1 MIESKLLKVKKW
13 VDLNEAAIRLS
24 IALDEPVNALDL
36 MEFALEGE
44 LILSVKFPFDKKY
57 IARKMYEKETPMG
70 IRLKELFEFEYFFRY
85 GNDGSKDEEYLDEE
99 RKFIY
104 QYYEGFLASEA
115 SSGLSEHQKTFSY
128 YCENIKMVE
137 WGYGEI
143 SYLKETIYELS
154 MLGAENIDVMWLIQQ
169 NREREMDELTNLDGV
184 ILRGSDGEFYNLQE
198 KFDDEY
204 IRDMNLDNSSETKIN
219 ILDKFKLNE
228 RHYFPAG
235 GLPVGC
241 ELGMSPVNM
250 SLFERKL
257 SEDESKIPEKL
268 VLTTLGAAL
277 NEITSSSARKWT
289 QGDLAVRIADKKI
302 PGLSERTVNGI
313 FAKCK
318 KEYKSM

>member
-24 IALDEPVNALDL
+24 IALDEPVNTLDL
-36 MEFALEGE
+36 MELALEGE
-44 LILSVKFPFDKKY
+44 LVLSVKFPFDKKY
-57 IARKMYEKETPMG
+57 IARRMYKEHTPMG
-70 IRLKELFEFEYFFRY
+70 VRLKKLFKFECFFCH
-85 GNDGSKDEEYLDEE
+85 GNNLNEDEYLEEE
-99 RKFIY
+99 RKYIY
-104 QYYEGFLASEA
+104 QHYENFLASEVG
-115 SSGLSEHQKTFSY
+115 SDLSEEQKSFTY

-143 SYLKETIYELS
+143 GYLKENIYELS
-154 MLGAENIDVMWLIQQ
+154 MLGAESIDVMWLIQQ
-169 NREREMDELTNLDGV
+169 NREREMEELTNLDGV
-184 ILRGSDGEFYNLQE
+184 ILRGSDGELYNLQE
-198 KFDDEY
+198 KFDDEI
-204 IRDMNLDNSSETKIN
+204 IRDMKSDSSSETKNN

-257 SEDESKIPEKL
+257 SEDESKIPEQL

-289 QGDLAVRIADKKI
+289 QGDLAIRIADKKI
-302 PGLSERTVNGI
+302 PGLSERTINGI

-318 KEYKSM
+318 KQYKSM